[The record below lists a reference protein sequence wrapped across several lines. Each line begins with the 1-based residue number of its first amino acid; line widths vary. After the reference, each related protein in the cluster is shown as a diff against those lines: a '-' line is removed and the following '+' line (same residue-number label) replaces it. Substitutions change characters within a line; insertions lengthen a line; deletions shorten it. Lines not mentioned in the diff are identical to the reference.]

1 MNKDKKDKQPQRE
14 LGTGADGCSR
24 FNGKLD
30 KLCLMLEKIR
40 FEEYIDQLNNPRKMF
55 WKSFA
60 AGIVRGFGM
69 AVGFSILGALMLSL
83 LTRLAADN
91 IPLIGNFISEIL
103 KFINQGK

>member
-1 MNKDKKDKQPQRE
+1 MAKDKSNKTPQQE

-30 KLCLMLEKIR
+30 KLCQMLEKIR
-40 FEEYIDQLNNPRKMF
+40 FEEYIDQLCNPRKMF

-69 AVGFSILGALMLSL
+69 AVGFSILGALMISL
-83 LTRLAADN
+83 LTKLAADN

-103 KFINQGK
+103 KFVNQSK